1 MFLQSLYEEELEN
14 LRLSK
19 GISNGKNDNPREI
32 QNQDIVDCLESD
44 VQYWTDFSKVHYHP
58 QSLYELNGLWM
69 NNVEFDN
76 YGIGRDIFSGGLRGE
91 EISERL
97 RFFIEEC
104 DHIQVNF
111 LARSFDLYY
120 VLQFHLN
127 LKVFFVFLTLFL
139 KKKWF

>member
-1 MFLQSLYEEELEN
+1 
-14 LRLSK
+14 
-19 GISNGKNDNPREI
+19 
-32 QNQDIVDCLESD
+32 
-44 VQYWTDFSKVHYHP
+44 
-58 QSLYELNGLWM
+58 M

-139 KKKWF
+139 KKK